1 MLVSTATAS
10 KQKNRSAQHMCHM
23 CESHRLRSMA
33 HTPCWETPLLLRE
46 TREPCSTLTTAHSAA
61 QRRSPPLTTAAH
73 HHCSPLPPYRRS
85 PPPLTTTTAHHHSPP
100 LTTAHHRSPAPI
112 LNHPCVHKF
121 NLIRAWGGEGR
132 NARNHTGVARSSCQC
147 VEHSQ
152 RRLLLRLSDYHA
164 RHASGGVDGQRAV
177 LPPNQQVVWVVKER
191 RGGCRLQRRQ
201 MARR

>member
-1 MLVSTATAS
+1 MLVSTATAG
-10 KQKNRSAQHMCHM
+10 KQTSAAHSMCVNQELTDYTLWLTHPAGRPLCC
-23 CESHRLRSMA
+23 CERPVSHA
-33 HTPCWETPLLLRE
+33 QPC
-46 TREPCSTLTTAHSAA
+46 PCSTLSMLNLVSPPHKDVNGAGCSAPLTAHSAA
-61 QRRSPPLTTAAH
+61 H
-73 HHCSPLPPYRRS
+73 HR
-85 PPPLTTTTAHHHSPP
+85 SPP

-121 NLIRAWGGEGR
+121 NLIRAWGDEGR
-132 NARNHTGVARSSCQC
+132 NARNHTGVARSCCQC

-164 RHASGGVDGQRAV
+164 RHASGGVDWQRAV
-177 LPPNQQVVWVVKER
+177 LPPNQQAVWVAKER